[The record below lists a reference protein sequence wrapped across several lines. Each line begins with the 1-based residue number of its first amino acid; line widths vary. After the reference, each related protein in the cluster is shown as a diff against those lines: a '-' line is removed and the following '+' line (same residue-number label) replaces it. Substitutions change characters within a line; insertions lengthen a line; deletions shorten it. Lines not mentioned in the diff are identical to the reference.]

1 MNLEIIAILVLFK
14 PALGN
19 WILISNDEFDS
30 NSTQFQNWYF
40 EKEEG
45 SCKGLIQLRRRLFK
59 NFIVDIKLNLQE
71 SLDKVV

>member
-1 MNLEIIAILVLFK
+1 MNLEIVAILVLFK

-45 SCKGLIQLRRRLFK
+45 SCKGLIQLRR
-59 NFIVDIKLNLQE
+59 
-71 SLDKVV
+71 